1 MKEAVVR
8 EFERTYLRELMATHR
23 GNVTQAARDAGKD
36 RRELG
41 KLLKK
46 HHIDPHSYWSPAAGG

>member
-1 MKEAVVR
+1 
-8 EFERTYLRELMATHR
+8 MATHR

>member
-1 MKEAVVR
+1 MKEAAVR
-8 EFERTYLRELMATHR
+8 ESDDPIWRHVDDHD
-23 GNVTQAARDAGKD
+23 GNVTPARDAGKD

-46 HHIDPHSYWSPAAGG
+46 HHIDPRSYLSPTAGG

>member
-1 MKEAVVR
+1 MKEAAVR
-8 EFERTYLRELMATHR
+8 EFERTYLRQLMTAHG
-23 GNVTQAARDAGKD
+23 GNVTRAARDAGKD

-46 HHIDPHSYWSPAAGG
+46 HHIDPRSYLSPTAGG

>member
-1 MKEAVVR
+1 M
-8 EFERTYLRELMATHR
+8 TTHG
-23 GNVTQAARDAGKD
+23 GNVTRAARDAGKD

-46 HHIDPHSYWSPAAGG
+46 HHIDPRSYLSPTAGG